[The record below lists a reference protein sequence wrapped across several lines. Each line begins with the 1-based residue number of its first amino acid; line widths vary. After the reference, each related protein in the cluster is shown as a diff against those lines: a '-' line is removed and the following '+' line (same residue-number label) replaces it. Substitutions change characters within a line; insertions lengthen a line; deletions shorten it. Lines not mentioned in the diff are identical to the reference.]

1 VGVHVIRTITVVS
14 AFLLATNS
22 IVHAEDR
29 ASSLVNLGLKPY
41 QWGFERQQ
49 MYGVDMNMSPREY
62 EEIYSRNRRFARKA
76 LMSYSKDAL
85 ESIGMPEQGVN
96 LMGTA
101 LGLVINGPRL
111 DLNKSKTLALEF
123 RDAGD
128 PERALY
134 LGVDLD
140 W

>member
-1 VGVHVIRTITVVS
+1 MIRIITVVS
-14 AFLLATNS
+14 AFLLATSS

-29 ASSLVNLGLKPY
+29 ESSLVNLGLKPY
-41 QWGFERQQ
+41 QWGFKRQHLHT
-49 MYGVDMNMSPREY
+49 VDMNMSSEEY
-62 EEIYSRNRRFARKA
+62 EENYSRNRRFMRNS
-76 LMSYSKDAL
+76 LVSYSKDAL
-85 ESIGMPEQGVN
+85 ESIGMPEQGIN

-111 DLNKSKTLALEF
+111 NLNKSKTLALEF
-123 RDAGD
+123 RDVGD

>member
-1 VGVHVIRTITVVS
+1 
-14 AFLLATNS
+14 
-22 IVHAEDR
+22 
-29 ASSLVNLGLKPY
+29 
-41 QWGFERQQ
+41 

>member
-1 VGVHVIRTITVVS
+1 VIRTITVVS
-14 AFLLATNS
+14 AFLLATSS

-29 ASSLVNLGLKPY
+29 ESSLVNLGLKPY

-62 EEIYSRNRRFARKA
+62 EEIYSRNRRFVRKA
-76 LMSYSKDAL
+76 LMSYSKDTL